1 MASKF
6 GDQVKALTEKYKLRQ
21 EVVFRESAQQVLAKA
36 NTAEGQG
43 GRLPVK
49 TGFLRGS
56 VAASKEGM
64 PAGANDPAL
73 VFSTLKIGEQVYAGW
88 TAVYAMRMECGFQGT
103 DSLGRTYDQ
112 AGKGFLRA
120 AVQNWDFIVAEAVTQ
135 AKKDIP

>member
-21 EVVFRESAQQVLAKA
+21 EVVFRESAQQVLTKA
-36 NTAEGQG
+36 QVPKKSG
-43 GRLPVK
+43 GRMPVK
-49 TGFLRGS
+49 DGFLRGS
-56 VAASKEGM
+56 VGASKEGM
-64 PAGANDPAL
+64 PSGPSDPAL

-88 TAVYAMRMECGFQGT
+88 TAAYALRMEYGFQGT

-112 AGKGFLRA
+112 AGNGFLRA
-120 AVQNWDFIVAEAVTQ
+120 AVQNWDFIVAEAVAQ